1 MPNIGLL
8 KEKISDS
15 GITMTALSKKSGIV
29 RETLYNRLAGVGDFT
44 ATEIVGLTSALKLSK
59 AEREEIFLK

>member
-15 GITMTALSKKSGIV
+15 GITMTALSKKSSIDRG
-29 RETLYNRLAGVGDFT
+29 TLYNRLSGVGDFT
-44 ATEIVGLTSALKLSK
+44 ATEIVGLTNVLRLSK
-59 AEREEIFLK
+59 TERENIFFK